1 MPEWT
6 TDTGGMFWAEHENIK
21 QIDSRVLAQLT
32 VEYRYPYLT
41 GRILNRR
48 TKEYVLD
55 TRPPECERYEYKID
69 AVKNCD

>member
-48 TKEYVLD
+48 TKEY
-55 TRPPECERYEYKID
+55 
-69 AVKNCD
+69 